1 MAAAV
6 GLVGVIEFAIWPAR
20 PMQWRRTQET
30 AMHDPVRHQLASRI
44 HDLLMHEM
52 GEDVDIH
59 LMLGPPEY
67 ARAVLSL
74 CRACGSAELGRLA
87 EQFLMTQTPLPPLR
101 QAAVS
106 AALSTRR

>member
-1 MAAAV
+1 
-6 GLVGVIEFAIWPAR
+6 
-20 PMQWRRTQET
+20 MQDH
-30 AMHDPVRHQLASRI
+30 ARHQIASRI

-52 GEDVDIH
+52 GEDVDVN

-87 EQFLMTQTPLPPLR
+87 EQFLLTQAPLPPLR
-101 QAAVS
+101 PAGVS
-106 AALSTRR
+106 ASLAARR

>member
-1 MAAAV
+1 
-6 GLVGVIEFAIWPAR
+6 
-20 PMQWRRTQET
+20 
-30 AMHDPVRHQLASRI
+30 MHDPVRHQIASRI

-87 EQFLMTQTPLPPLR
+87 EQFLMTRTPLPVPGSVQTPR
-101 QAAVS
+101 P
-106 AALSTRR
+106 AALAAASMRR

>member
-1 MAAAV
+1 
-6 GLVGVIEFAIWPAR
+6 
-20 PMQWRRTQET
+20 
-30 AMHDPVRHQLASRI
+30 MHDPVRHQIASRI

-52 GEDVDIH
+52 GEDVDVN

-87 EQFLMTQTPLPPLR
+87 EQFLLTQTVMPVPR
-101 QAAVS
+101 AAVVS
-106 AALSTRR
+106 PALSTTRR

>member
-1 MAAAV
+1 
-6 GLVGVIEFAIWPAR
+6 
-20 PMQWRRTQET
+20 
-30 AMHDPVRHQLASRI
+30 MHDPVRHQIASRI

-101 QAAVS
+101 AAAVS
-106 AALSTRR
+106 PALSTRR

>member
-1 MAAAV
+1 
-6 GLVGVIEFAIWPAR
+6 
-20 PMQWRRTQET
+20 
-30 AMHDPVRHQLASRI
+30 MHDPAPDLQRHQLASRI

-52 GEDVDIH
+52 GEDVDVH

-87 EQFLMTQTPLPPLR
+87 EQFLLTQTPLPLR
-101 QAAVS
+101 AAAVTS
-106 AALSTRR
+106 ASMRR

>member
-1 MAAAV
+1 
-6 GLVGVIEFAIWPAR
+6 
-20 PMQWRRTQET
+20 
-30 AMHDPVRHQLASRI
+30 MHDPVRHQIASRI

-52 GEDVDIH
+52 GEDVDVN

-87 EQFLMTQTPLPPLR
+87 EQFLLTQTVMPVPPGSR
-101 QAAVS
+101 VAAVS
-106 AALSTRR
+106 PALSATRR

>member
-6 GLVGVIEFAIWPAR
+6 GLEGVIEFAIWPAR

-67 ARAVLSL
+67 A
-74 CRACGSAELGRLA
+74 CGSAELGRLA

>member
-1 MAAAV
+1 
-6 GLVGVIEFAIWPAR
+6 
-20 PMQWRRTQET
+20 
-30 AMHDPVRHQLASRI
+30 MHDPVRHQLASRI
-44 HDLLMHEM
+44 HDLLLHEL

-87 EQFLMTQTPLPPLR
+87 EQFLLTP
-101 QAAVS
+101 AAMQVPAATAALS
-106 AALSTRR
+106 PALSTRR